1 MKRSVE
7 REYYNPEIQGMGF
20 ASCRDGLRR
29 RDEKGGEGDG
39 EEMAKGMAKRI
50 TKRTAKITA
59 KSLEGLPAGG
69 CRHSS

>member
-29 RDEKGGEGDG
+29 RDEKGDEGDG
-39 EEMAKGMAKRI
+39 EEDGEEDDEEDGEDYRK
-50 TKRTAKITA
+50 
-59 KSLEGLPAGG
+59 EP
-69 CRHSS
+69 

>member
-29 RDEKGGEGDG
+29 RDEKSGEGDG
-39 EEMAKGMAKRI
+39 EEDDEEDGEDYRK
-50 TKRTAKITA
+50 
-59 KSLEGLPAGG
+59 EP
-69 CRHSS
+69 